1 MIKKG
6 KHEIYFKS
14 LSNTSMAIMEEY
26 GLRVFRFCDKIGHLM
41 RFFFFFF
48 FFFGIVIN
56 ALNEKL
62 IF

>member
-48 FFFGIVIN
+48 FFFWN
-56 ALNEKL
+56 CY
-62 IF
+62 